1 MLEDKPKKQTRVAWT
16 EERKQ
21 ARRDMCR
28 KRLLDAAEHVR
39 QNRLKQKQDNE

>member
-1 MLEDKPKKQTRVAWT
+1 VQDDKPKKQIRMLWT

-21 ARRDMCR
+21 ARKDMCR

-39 QNRLKQKQDNE
+39 LNRLKQKKDNE

>member
-1 MLEDKPKKQTRVAWT
+1 MQDDKPKKTRMLWT

-21 ARRDMCR
+21 ARKDMCR

-39 QNRLKQKQDNE
+39 LNRLKQEKDNG